1 MKLLLCISVFLGVF
15 CLWSPVFAE
24 EKPPENFDT
33 TAELIRLLR
42 EKGIISESEAGNF
55 LERYQQQA
63 QATPQ
68 VVTITP
74 AQGQEEYLQEISKDV
89 TDKVTRDLNDM
100 KQGVD
105 RRADD
110 LAKTNRQ
117 LKEKLDQLEAVVKKD
132 HGKKLE
138 KSSWA
143 QRIRFG
149 GDIRLRQESVLFDKG
164 NARDIEDPSSPNTL
178 MNTTNDEHRQ
188 RIRLRV
194 GMKADLIE
202 PGDINVGKTEAGV
215 RVATGSVGNP
225 VSTNHTL
232 GHASNDRADIVLDQ
246 AYLKWSYTPTE
257 GILGKKPRISVTG
270 GIMENPFYSSS
281 LVFDSDLAFEGAA
294 VNLVTD
300 TNGFSNGFL
309 TLGYF
314 PLEESEWS
322 QQDKYLVGG
331 QVGINHHPT
340 YGWEYRIGAAL
351 YEYTK
356 VTGNPIDNDDGSLST
371 ADEHALSAMA
381 PKFMQKGNT
390 IFNMDRQATS
400 FPNDRDEI
408 YGLLSE
414 FQLLNLTGRIENT
427 MFAPVHI
434 VLYGDWVKNLGYDPE
449 KMSEKTLGDYSN
461 AEIQSI
467 SGDTGYLVGLKV
479 GYPKPRHR
487 WDWNLFAEYRY
498 LESDAVLDAF
508 TDSDFHLGG
517 TNAKGFI
524 FGGELGLYDNVWL
537 GARWMSANEITDMQS
552 IDNTQEN
559 DLAVDT
565 IQIDINAEF

>member
-1 MKLLLCISVFLGVF
+1 MKFFLCISVFLGVF

-42 EKGIISESEAGNF
+42 EKGIISEGEAGNF

-63 QATPQ
+63 QAVPQ

-110 LAKTNRQ
+110 LAKTNRA

-164 NARDIEDPSSPNTL
+164 NARDIEDPNSPNTL
-178 MNTTNDEHRQ
+178 VNTTNDEHRQ

-232 GHASNDRADIVLDQ
+232 GHSSNDRADIVLDQ
-246 AYLKWSYTPTE
+246 AYLRWSYIPTE
-257 GILGKKPRISVTG
+257 GILGKKPKISVTG

-340 YGWEYRIGAAL
+340 YGWEYRLGAAF
-351 YEYTK
+351 YEYYN
-356 VTGNPIDNDDGSLST
+356 VDGSPINRVNLT
-371 ADEHALSAMA
+371 ASDLRQLSAMS
-381 PKFMQKGNT
+381 PKFMQKGNST
-390 IFNMDRQATS
+390 FDMSTADTGNSNVT
-400 FPNDRDEI
+400 

-434 VLYGDWVKNLGYDPE
+434 VLYGDWVKNLGYDPGKMAE
-449 KMSEKTLGDYSN
+449 KAGVTN
-461 AEIQSI
+461 AYIQSI
-467 SGDTGYLVGLKV
+467 SGDTGYQVGLKV
-479 GYPKPRHR
+479 GYPKPRQR

-517 TNAKGFI
+517 TNAKGYI
-524 FGGELGLYDNVWL
+524 FGGELGLYENVWL
-537 GARWMSANEITDMQS
+537 GARWMSANEIKDMQMLG
-552 IDNTQEN
+552 DTQTN

-565 IQIDINAEF
+565 LQIDINAAF

>member
-1 MKLLLCISVFLGVF
+1 MQAFGMKLWLCISVFLGVF

-24 EKPPENFDT
+24 EKLPENFDT

-42 EKGIISESEAGNF
+42 EKGIISEGEAGNF

-110 LAKTNRQ
+110 LAKTNRA

-164 NARDIEDPSSPNTL
+164 NARDIEDPGSPNTL
-178 MNTTNDEHRQ
+178 VNTTNDEHRQ

-232 GHASNDRADIVLDQ
+232 GHASNDKSDIVLDR

-257 GILGKKPRISVTG
+257 GILGKKPKISVTG

-340 YGWEYRIGAAL
+340 YGWEYRLGAAF

-356 VTGNPIDNDDGSLST
+356 VTGSPIDKAGLSPDDERS
-371 ADEHALSAMA
+371 LSAMA

-390 IFNMDRQATS
+390 TFDMSPSDGVDNY
-400 FPNDRDEI
+400 

-434 VLYGDWVKNLGYDPE
+434 VLYGDWVKNLGYDPKKMAE
-449 KMSEKTLGDYSN
+449 KAGVTPEYIS
-461 AEIQSI
+461 SI
-467 SGDTGYLVGLKV
+467 SGDRAYLVGLKV
-479 GYPKPRHR
+479 GYPKPRNR

-517 TNAKGFI
+517 TNAKGYI
-524 FGGELGLYDNVWL
+524 FGGELGLYENVWL
-537 GARWMSANEITDMQS
+537 SARWMSANEIKDMQMLG
-552 IDNTQEN
+552 DTQTN

-565 IQIDINAEF
+565 LQIDINAEF